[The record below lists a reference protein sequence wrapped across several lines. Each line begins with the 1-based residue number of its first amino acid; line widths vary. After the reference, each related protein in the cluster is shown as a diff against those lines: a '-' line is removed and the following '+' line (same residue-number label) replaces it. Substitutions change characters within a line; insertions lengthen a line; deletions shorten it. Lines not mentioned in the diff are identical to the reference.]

1 MSKEEI
7 TRRFTHVAPTD
18 VTRPQH
24 EAINTLFLE
33 VAIHLD
39 EILPEGR
46 EKALVI
52 TKLQECRAWSNAAI
66 ATSTPKETP

>member
-7 TRRFTHVAPTD
+7 TRRFTYAAPTD

-46 EKALVI
+46 EKSLVL
-52 TKLQECRAWSNAAI
+52 TKLQECRMWSQAAI
-66 ATSTPKETP
+66 ATAKETP